1 MPQRALK
8 GAGGSEGGCLMFLFG
23 LSLAVLGVWLFFDSV
38 RAETGHVGWISGAF
52 RRRGGGM
59 GTTTSMGVIFVPFF
73 IGVLLLFYNSDLKI
87 GWGLTG
93 IGVLILAIEILS
105 RIRFRMSMKTTHL
118 LLLFIMIAGGLG
130 LIIRSLR
137 DKSLTG
143 GSGKG

>member
-1 MPQRALK
+1 
-8 GAGGSEGGCLMFLFG
+8 
-23 LSLAVLGVWLFFDSV
+23 
-38 RAETGHVGWISGAF
+38 
-52 RRRGGGM
+52 M

-118 LLLFIMIAGGLG
+118 LLLFIMVAGGLG

-137 DKSLTG
+137 DKSLAG